1 MKIKLL
7 RIDSRLVHGQVASTW
22 VAHVRVGTII
32 AASDNAAHDEL
43 RRTLMLQVAPG
54 STKTFVVD
62 IAKAARV
69 YNNPKYADLEVLMV
83 VETPRDVVRLL
94 DLGLDITSVNVGGMT
109 YKENM
114 TRISEAVSV
123 GPDDIEA
130 FKELDK
136 RGVALSLQQL
146 PNNNPI
152 PLMDRLRSKG
162 LL

>member
-1 MKIKLL
+1 
-7 RIDSRLVHGQVASTW
+7 
-22 VAHVRVGTII
+22 
-32 AASDNAAHDEL
+32 
-43 RRTLMLQVAPG
+43 MLQVAPG

-123 GPDDIEA
+123 GTDDIEA

-136 RGVALSLQQL
+136 RGVGLSLQQL

>member
-1 MKIKLL
+1 M
-7 RIDSRLVHGQVASTW
+7 SP
-22 VAHVRVGTII
+22 II

-62 IAKAARV
+62 IEKTARV

-94 DLGLDITSVNVGGMT
+94 DLGLDITDVNVGGMT

-123 GPDDIEA
+123 GKDDIEA
-130 FKELDK
+130 FSELDK
-136 RGVALSLQQL
+136 RGVRLTLQQL
-146 PNNNPI
+146 PTNRPVQ
-152 PLMDRLRSKG
+152 LMDLLRSKG